1 MTISRVSDAQSF
13 ALLVSRTGQLQASLQ
28 TLEQQIASGKR
39 IFSPDDDPLAA
50 AASTRAQSALAALA
64 QYGSGS
70 RFGTDVL
77 GAQDKALDEGEQIL
91 VRAEEIATQQ
101 ASSLLSPGER
111 AAAREEVHGL
121 LEALTAI
128 GNTELGG
135 RRVFAGLAADSTA
148 APFAAVPED
157 VSAYDPATAY
167 SGSTQEFFVKVGG
180 SADDRVRITT
190 RGDTVFG
197 GALAALKDLWTA
209 LETSGGAGGTLA
221 ELGTAR
227 DALATERA
235 SVGARQSELIARTSQ
250 VKSLTVEQQKALSEA
265 QDSDLVAVIARLT
278 ETQTAL
284 QAALTAGAEIA
295 RTSLVDL
302 LKL

>member
-1 MTISRVSDAQSF
+1 M
-13 ALLVSRTGQLQASLQ
+13 
-28 TLEQQIASGKR
+28 
-39 IFSPDDDPLAA
+39 
-50 AASTRAQSALAALA
+50 
-64 QYGSGS
+64 
-70 RFGTDVL
+70 
-77 GAQDKALDEGEQIL
+77 
-91 VRAEEIATQQ
+91 
-101 ASSLLSPGER
+101 
-111 AAAREEVHGL
+111 
-121 LEALTAI
+121 
-128 GNTELGG
+128 
-135 RRVFAGLAADSTA
+135 
-148 APFAAVPED
+148 
-157 VSAYDPATAY
+157 SAYDPAKAY
-167 SGSTQEFFVKVGG
+167 TGSTQEFFVKVGG

-209 LETSGGAGGTLA
+209 LDTNGGAGGTLA

-227 DALATERA
+227 DALSTERA

>member
-1 MTISRVSDAQSF
+1 MTISRVSDTQSF
-13 ALLVSRTGQLQASLQ
+13 ALLVSRSGQLQASLA
-28 TLEQQIASGKR
+28 TLEEQVASGKR
-39 IFSPDDDPLAA
+39 LSTPDDDPLAA
-50 AASTRAQSALAALA
+50 AAASRAQSALAALA
-64 QYGSGS
+64 QYGTGSG
-70 RFGTDVL
+70 FGTDVL
-77 GAQDKALDEGEQIL
+77 GAEDKALDEGQQVM

-135 RRVFAGLAADSTA
+135 RRIFAGLAAESA
-148 APFAAVPED
+148 PAPFAAVPED
-157 VSAYDPATAY
+157 VSTYDPTTAY
-167 SGSTQEFFVKVGG
+167 TGSTQEFFVKVG
-180 SADDRVRITT
+180 SSSDDRVRLTT

-197 GALAALKDLWTA
+197 GALAALKNLWTA
-209 LETSGGAGGTLA
+209 LNTNGDTGATLG

-250 VKSLTVEQQKALSEA
+250 VKSLTLDQQKALSNA
-265 QDSDLVAVIARLT
+265 QDADLVTVITRLT
-278 ETQTAL
+278 QTQTAL

-295 RTSLVDL
+295 HTSLVDL